1 MKKVLLI
8 FFSVFVIFMNVLT
21 ANASENML
29 SNINV
34 KRGEN
39 SYTIELTTTEPAKM
53 SKTIISSD
61 RILVN
66 LGNVKALNNVPT
78 KYESNAVIDNV
89 IVESQGKD
97 VSIMLQGDNI
107 AYSDITFKS
116 PSSIQQLEDSVID
129 TISSVGL
136 NVADFSKNKTLPS
149 ALLLVLAGILVF
161 EIRFIKSKYNELNE
175 EKSLLEKDLERTS
188 DFKEYTMGYGNQG
201 LTKPYTTPIYS
212 NPKNTSLV
220 RANYLQ
226 RLKTLQTPETVT
238 LNSILS
244 DKENE
249 SEIIDKIVNPKP
261 VFGSLSNIRTSVQE
275 KDTRTTTNPVSKAK
289 LKNHVEHLETLSK
302 LYQQSNTSKESIQH
316 RLNGLY

>member
-8 FFSVFVIFMNVLT
+8 FFSVIVILMNDLC
-21 ANASENML
+21 ANAAENML
-29 SNINV
+29 SNIDI
-34 KRGEN
+34 KRGAN

-53 SKTIISSD
+53 SKTIISAD

-66 LGNVKALNNVPT
+66 LNDVKALNNVMT
-78 KYESNAVIDNV
+78 KYDSKTVIDNV
-89 IVESQGKD
+89 IIEPQGKN

-107 AYSDITFKS
+107 AYSDISFKS
-116 PSSIQQLEDSVID
+116 STSIQQLENTVVD

-136 NVADFSKNKTLPS
+136 NIAEFSKNKTIPS
-149 ALLLVLAGILVF
+149 ALLLILAGILVF

-188 DFKEYTMGYGNQG
+188 EFKEYTTGYGNQG

-226 RLKTLQTPETVT
+226 RLKTLQTPEAVT

-244 DKENE
+244 DRDSET
-249 SEIIDKIVNPKP
+249 EIIDKIINPKP
-261 VFGSLSNIRTSVQE
+261 VFGSLSNRTSLHE
-275 KDTRTTTNPVSKAK
+275 KETKTVTSPVSKAK
-289 LKNHVEHLETLSK
+289 LKSQVEHLETLSK
-302 LYQQSNTSKESIQH
+302 LYQQSSVGKDSIER